1 MSLPFLLRQVRYDL
15 RGSLLFVPA
24 LVMVAHVTAGLAAP
38 TLEAMLVA
46 RFPLAAAAA
55 EVVSVE
61 PATAQLVLSTVASAI
76 MTVVSV
82 VYSVLLVALSLASM
96 QFSTRILG
104 SFLRDGPNRAV
115 LGLFAG
121 TFTYELLVLRAVRT
135 TPPEV
140 PALSVALGLLLAVNC
155 LVALAWFIHRIA
167 NGIQANV
174 LVDHLAGE
182 AEAVIREVFPERG
195 GGSLPEE
202 PAPAPTSEVP
212 VLVPARASGYV
223 QLVNVDALRAL
234 AARRRVVLVPA
245 MGAFVAEGAPLFRVS
260 AAWTHDE
267 ERAAHD
273 AVDLGASRTLQD
285 DAEFGLRQIV
295 DIGLKAL
302 SPAVNDPSTAATCL
316 DHLGRLLIL
325 AARRDAPRRR
335 FDAPE
340 GGELVVP
347 STSLLAMVD
356 LAFDQLRQY
365 GQGDMATTLRL
376 LRVLVDLTPHVRDPK
391 VRARI
396 LAHGRMAHARA
407 TANFDAEDREELERR
422 WATLQGVIAL
432 WA

>member
-15 RGSLLFVPA
+15 RGNLLFVPA

-38 TLEAMLVA
+38 ALEAILVA

-55 EVVSVE
+55 GVVSVE

-167 NGIQANV
+167 HGIQANV
-174 LVDHLAGE
+174 LVDHLASE
-182 AEAVIREVFPERG
+182 AEAVIRDVFRERG
-195 GGSLPEE
+195 DATRPTESASAPFAGSTL
-202 PAPAPTSEVP
+202 
-212 VLVPARASGYV
+212 LVTARASGYV
-223 QLVNVDALRAL
+223 QLVDVEALRTL
-234 AARRRVVLVPA
+234 AAGRCVTLVPA
-245 MGAFVAEGAPLFRVS
+245 MGAFVAEGAPLFRLS
-260 AAWTHDE
+260 SPWSSE
-267 ERAAHD
+267 EEDAAHD

-325 AARRDAPRRR
+325 AARRDAPPQR
-335 FDAPE
+335 FDAP
-340 GGELVVP
+340 GGGVLQVS

-365 GQGDMATTLRL
+365 GQADMATTLRL
-376 LRVLVDLTPHVRDPK
+376 LRVLADVAPHVRDPQ
-391 VRARI
+391 VQARI
-396 LAHGRMAHARA
+396 LAHGRMAHARG
-407 TANFDAEDREELERR
+407 TANFDAEDRDELDRR
-422 WATLQGVIAL
+422 WSVLQGTIA
-432 WA
+432 ACA